1 MNEAPYKYVTK
12 AIPRVEGKSLCLGKP
27 VYMEDQIPKD
37 CLVIKLVHSPHAFA
51 EVMDID
57 LSEAEKVPGVVRIFT
72 WKDTDI
78 QCTSGFTYSP
88 FEHTLLKKIARYQG
102 DVVAMVVA
110 RTEAAAAGAVS
121 KIHIDWD
128 VREPVMDMTK
138 ALDNPIVIHGDQ
150 LDRIVRHQEPDEVDI
165 ERDYVPE
172 RNQIRGFV
180 EEYGDFEA
188 ALSKCDGVA
197 TVQCV
202 TSQQMHCQFETH
214 RSYAYI
220 DDRGILV
227 VMGPMQA
234 VFPLQDSLAVMLGID
249 KRRIRTV
256 KTQVGGGFGGK
267 NVFTAYMFPAYAAWV
282 LRRPVVLIMTRE
294 ESLTYTG
301 TRHEYSLEVTVG
313 ADKDGVIQAVKSTGI
328 LNGGAYCELSEE
340 VLSTGIHNVYPLF
353 PRVKG
358 LLVSQK
364 AVHTN
369 KLMGCAFRGFGAT
382 QNVFA
387 LNCAVRH
394 LAEDMKLDLP
404 ELFLKNIPQ
413 LGDSHPLMNG
423 WRPEDPTIIRSIGLR
438 ECILRAME
446 LIGWDEKRNKKLP
459 EGNLVRG
466 VGLGVAV
473 HASGVPREDRGC
485 STLTMNPDGSFSL
498 FSGHSD
504 IGTGSDTAILQIV
517 AETLDVSMDIIRL
530 QAADSGFTPFDN
542 GTYASSNLY
551 RAGSAA
557 KRAADDMKALLIKS
571 AAELLGVD
579 TETLSFEGESFCGS
593 SGEILMTLSEF
604 ADKRI
609 TYWHGGSPLVTSASF
624 PVDYA
629 PSPYVA
635 TCAEVEADRETGQYR
650 LLNIATVVDC
660 GQVVN
665 PVNARVQALGGVVQ
679 SIGLAMFEEV
689 KYTSDHHIISKDFET
704 YKIPSQM
711 DVPPIAVEFAGSSY
725 EPTGPFGAKSV
736 GEVTTGSPG
745 PAICD
750 ALFNALGV
758 HMDRLPVTPE
768 RLLSAIASK
777 EQGDNNA
784 D

>member
-1 MNEAPYKYVTK
+1 MNNAPYNYVSK

-27 VYMEDQIPKD
+27 VYMEDHIPKD

-51 EVMDID
+51 EVLDID
-57 LSEAEKVPGVVRIFT
+57 LTGARQIPGVVRIFT
-72 WKDTDI
+72 WRDTDI

-88 FEHTLLKKIARYQG
+88 FEHTLMKKVARYEG

-110 RTEAAAAGAVS
+110 ESEAAAAGAVAA
-121 KIHIDWD
+121 IVITWD
-128 VREPVMDMTK
+128 VREPVMEMTQ
-138 ALDNPIVIHGDQ
+138 ALDNPTVIHSDQ
-150 LDRIVRHQEPDEVDI
+150 LDRIVRHQKGSVDRD
-165 ERDYVPE
+165 RDYVPE

-180 EEYGDFEA
+180 EEYGDYSA
-188 ALSKCDGVA
+188 ALSECAGTA

-214 RSYAYI
+214 RSLAYI
-220 DDRGILV
+220 DARGTLV

-282 LRRPVVLIMTRE
+282 LKRPVMLVMTRE

-301 TRHEYSLEVTVG
+301 TRHEYALEITVG
-313 ADKDGVIQAVKSTGI
+313 ADKSGVIRAMKSTGV

-353 PRVKG
+353 PRVEG
-358 LLVSQK
+358 LLIRQT

-387 LNCAVRH
+387 LNCAVRR
-394 LAEDMKLDLP
+394 LADNMQLDLP

-423 WRPEDPTIIRSIGLR
+423 WRPDDPTVINSIGLR

-446 LIGWDEKRNKKLP
+446 LIGWEQKRNKRPP
-459 EGNLVRG
+459 EGMVVRG

-498 FSGHSD
+498 YSGHSD

-517 AETLDVSMDIIRL
+517 AEALGVPMDIIRL

-551 RAGSAA
+551 RAGNAA
-557 KRAADDMKALLIKS
+557 KRAADSMRALLIKT
-571 AAELLGVD
+571 AGELLGQD
-579 TETLSFEGESFCGS
+579 PETLSFKDEGFYDHDGR
-593 SGEILMTLSEF
+593 LLLTLAEL

-609 TYWHGGSPLVTSASF
+609 TYKLGGAPLVTSASF

-635 TCAEVEADRETGQYR
+635 TCIEVEADRETGQYR

-665 PVNARVQALGGVVQ
+665 PINARVQALGGVVQ

-689 KYTSDHHIISKDFET
+689 KYSESNHIQTKDFET
-704 YKIPSQM
+704 YKIPCQL
-711 DVPPIAVEFAGSSY
+711 DVPPITVEFASGSY
-725 EPTGPFGAKSV
+725 EPSGPFGAKSV
-736 GEVTTGSPG
+736 GEVTTGSPA

-768 RLLSAIASK
+768 RLLQAIRCK
-777 EQGDNNA
+777 EKGI
-784 D
+784 